1 MAKKEKN
8 TPKKTVKAVN
18 VEEKKIEEIVELPK
32 TPVETVVEEE
42 VKEEVEEVLDAKE
55 TNEDIDIEEIDT
67 DVKEEDT
74 TENVEVE
81 QVEEEVLPAVEEK
94 KEEKPNKKSCDCKR
108 QLTTKDV
115 FGYMWMGQIYGE

>member
-8 TPKKTVKAVN
+8 TPKKTVKSVN
-18 VEEKKIEEIVELPK
+18 VEEKKIEEIVEAPEI
-32 TPVETVVEEE
+32 TVETGVEEE
-42 VKEEVEEVLDAKE
+42 VKEEVEEVVEAK
-55 TNEDIDIEEIDT
+55 
-67 DVKEEDT
+67 
-74 TENVEVE
+74 E

-108 QLTTKDV
+108 QLTTNDV

>member
-1 MAKKEKN
+1 MAKKDKN
-8 TPKKTVKAVN
+8 TPKKTVKSVN
-18 VEEKKIEEIVELPK
+18 VEEKKIEEIVEVPE

-67 DVKEEDT
+67 DVKE
-74 TENVEVE
+74 VE
-81 QVEEEVLPAVEEK
+81 QVEEEVPVVEEK

>member
-18 VEEKKIEEIVELPK
+18 VEEKKKEEMVEVPE
-32 TPVETVVEEE
+32 TPVETGVEEE
-42 VKEEVEEVLDAKE
+42 VKEEAEEVVDAK
-55 TNEDIDIEEIDT
+55 
-67 DVKEEDT
+67 
-74 TENVEVE
+74 E

>member
-8 TPKKTVKAVN
+8 TPKKTVKSVN
-18 VEEKKIEEIVELPK
+18 VEEKKIEEIVEVPE

-42 VKEEVEEVLDAKE
+42 VKGEVEEVLDAKE

-74 TENVEVE
+74 TENVEVK
-81 QVEEEVLPAVEEK
+81 QVEEEVPVVEEK
-94 KEEKPNKKSCDCKR
+94 KEEKPNKKSCNCKR

>member
-1 MAKKEKN
+1 MNTVITIIMKKYNNRLITSAE
-8 TPKKTVKAVN
+8 V
-18 VEEKKIEEIVELPK
+18 IEELLNLSKE
-32 TPVETVVEEE
+32 VV
-42 VKEEVEEVLDAKE
+42 DAK
-55 TNEDIDIEEIDT
+55 
-67 DVKEEDT
+67 
-74 TENVEVE
+74 E

>member
-8 TPKKTVKAVN
+8 TPKKTVKPVK
-18 VEEKKIEEIVELPK
+18 VEEKKIEEIVGVPE
-32 TPVETVVEEE
+32 TPVEIEVEEE
-42 VKEEVEEVLDAKE
+42 VKEEVKEVVDAKE

-81 QVEEEVLPAVEEK
+81 QVEEEVPVLEEK
-94 KEEKPNKKSCDCKR
+94 KEEKPNKKSCNCKR

>member
-8 TPKKTVKAVN
+8 TPKKNVKSVN
-18 VEEKKIEEIVELPK
+18 VEEKKIEEIVEAPE
-32 TPVETVVEEE
+32 TPVETGVEEE
-42 VKEEVEEVLDAKE
+42 VKEEVEEVVDAK
-55 TNEDIDIEEIDT
+55 
-67 DVKEEDT
+67 
-74 TENVEVE
+74 E

>member
-8 TPKKTVKAVN
+8 TPKKTVKSVN
-18 VEEKKIEEIVELPK
+18 VEEKKIEEIVEVPE

-42 VKEEVEEVLDAKE
+42 VKGEVEEVLDAKE

-81 QVEEEVLPAVEEK
+81 QVEEEK
-94 KEEKPNKKSCDCKR
+94 KEEKPNKTSCNCKR

>member
-8 TPKKTVKAVN
+8 TPKKTVKSVN
-18 VEEKKIEEIVELPK
+18 VEEKKIEEIVEVPE
-32 TPVETVVEEE
+32 TPVETG
-42 VKEEVEEVLDAKE
+42 VKEEVK
-55 TNEDIDIEEIDT
+55 
-67 DVKEEDT
+67 
-74 TENVEVE
+74 E

>member
-1 MAKKEKN
+1 M
-8 TPKKTVKAVN
+8 
-18 VEEKKIEEIVELPK
+18 
-32 TPVETVVEEE
+32 EEE
-42 VKEEVEEVLDAKE
+42 VKEEVEENLDTEK

-67 DVKEEDT
+67 NVEEEDT

-81 QVEEEVLPAVEEK
+81 QVEEEVPVVEEK
-94 KEEKPNKKSCDCKR
+94 KEEKPNKKSCNCKR

>member
-8 TPKKTVKAVN
+8 TPKKTVKSVN
-18 VEEKKIEEIVELPK
+18 VEEKKIEEIVEVSE
-32 TPVETVVEEE
+32 TPVEVEVEEE
-42 VKEEVEEVLDAKE
+42 VKEEVKEVLDAK
-55 TNEDIDIEEIDT
+55 
-67 DVKEEDT
+67 
-74 TENVEVE
+74 E
-81 QVEEEVLPAVEEK
+81 QVEEEVLPVVEEK